1 MVYLPGGRVDIGAP
15 EDHLDMISGQQAYSR
30 DWFADEA
37 PQHIVTVSA
46 VHIDRTP
53 VTNSQFATFA
63 AETGY
68 VTAAEVRGAGLVYG
82 SVCDSVYGAAYWTM
96 QAGACWRQ
104 PVPGVDA
111 VTERPDHPVVHVDH
125 NDATAYA
132 RWAGKR
138 LPTEAEWEYAAHG
151 PAWRPWPWGADWDA
165 DLANTA
171 EYWVGRPIQG
181 IDDWRS
187 WWADWVAVNGSS
199 PVTLPVG
206 LFSPHGDSPL
216 GVADMCGNVAE
227 WTASPYHPY
236 SPSRTYDPA
245 FTAAMRHGYRVVR
258 GGSWKHFRLQTRTT
272 ERIACVPYYS
282 SFEIGFRCIRDYRP
296 NQKDEGSSA

>member
-1 MVYLPGGRVDIGAP
+1 MGETVSLPGGQVDIGAP
-15 EDHLDMISGQQAYSR
+15 EAHLDTISTQQAYSR
-30 DWFADEA
+30 AWFADEA
-37 PQHIVTVSA
+37 PQHVVTVDA
-46 VHIDRTP
+46 IHLDRAP
-53 VTNSQFATFA
+53 VTNAQFAAFA
-63 AETGY
+63 AATGH
-68 VTAAEVRGAGLVYG
+68 VTAAERRGTGLIY
-82 SVCDSVYGAAYWTM
+82 DAAYWTM
-96 QAGACWRQ
+96 QPAACWRQ
-104 PVPGVDA
+104 PAPGIDA
-111 VTERPDHPVVHVDH
+111 VTERPEHPVVHVDYD
-125 NDATAYA
+125 DATTYA

-151 PAWRPWPWGADWDA
+151 PHWRAWPWSSDWDP

-171 EYWVGRPIQG
+171 EYWAGSIG
-181 IDDWRS
+181 SINEWRS
-187 WWADWVAVNGSS
+187 WWARRVARRGTG
-199 PVTLPVG
+199 PATLPVG

-245 FTAAMRHGYRVVR
+245 FTAAMRRGYRVVR

-282 SFEIGFRCIRDYRP
+282 NFEIGFRCARDHRP
-296 NQKDEGSSA
+296 AQTEEDSTA